1 MGDDMKSIRLTAI
14 FLLLTVGSYS
24 ALGQA
29 GTVERIGPAN
39 SAELSALKSSLED
52 KGYRLSLDNKP
63 LAEIWLRKNIPAKS
77 GASYSDLPE
86 STLVGA
92 ISFPSASADFRG
104 QAIKAGVYTLRY
116 QAIPDDGDH
125 LGVAP
130 SPDFLLLIP
139 AASDPGPE
147 ATLKYDVLV
156 NLSRKASGTHHPS
169 PLMLTQ
175 ASNAAAP
182 TFAKDA
188 EGHWVFSTKV
198 KLESGE
204 MQVAFVVKGT
214 AAQ

>member
-1 MGDDMKSIRLTAI
+1 MKSFWLTAI
-14 FLLLTVGSYS
+14 VLICS
-24 ALGQA
+24 AGMQSAFGQA
-29 GTVERIGPAN
+29 GTVERIGRADR
-39 SAELSALKSSLED
+39 AELSALKNSLED

-63 LAEIWLRKNIPAKS
+63 LAEIWLRKSLAAKS

-92 ISFPSASADFRG
+92 ISFPSAATDFRG
-104 QAIKAGVYTLRY
+104 QAIKPGVYTLRY
-116 QAIPDDGDH
+116 EAIPDDGNH
-125 LGVAP
+125 LGVSP

-147 ATLKYDVLV
+147 ATLKFDATVD
-156 NLSRKASGTHHPS
+156 LSRKASGTHHPS

-175 ASNAAAP
+175 PSNAAAP

-204 MQVAFVVKGT
+204 MKVAFVVKGT

>member
-92 ISFPSASADFRG
+92 ISFPSAATDFRG
-104 QAIKAGVYTLRY
+104 QAIKPGVYTLRY
-116 QAIPDDGDH
+116 EAIPDDGNH

-147 ATLKYDVLV
+147 ATLK
-156 NLSRKASGTHHPS
+156 
-169 PLMLTQ
+169 
-175 ASNAAAP
+175 
-182 TFAKDA
+182 F
-188 EGHWVFSTKV
+188 
-198 KLESGE
+198 
-204 MQVAFVVKGT
+204 
-214 AAQ
+214 